1 MTSQNISLKTLLR
14 RFWKKALVTWL
25 LVVLEGVCLLLM
37 PLVIGWAVD
46 DLMKKD
52 ALGIIQ
58 LGLLCLVLLI
68 IGAGRRFYDT
78 RVYSGI
84 FREVSSE
91 LVTREKRRETSV
103 SKISARA
110 NLFTEFIE
118 FLENSIPD
126 IFNQFIGLVGTLC
139 IIVFINIQV
148 FWACLAGAAVIGM
161 VYILSRKKMLNLNK
175 GQNNEFE
182 RQVDIIAFHSSE
194 NVKTH
199 FRNLM
204 AWNIKL
210 SDLET
215 INFSLTWVVLA
226 GVLVFSIVVVASSAT
241 SSFGQ
246 VVSIVMYVFGFIE
259 SVMTFPLYYQQMIRL
274 REIASRLS

>member
-103 SKISARA
+103 SKISART

-148 FWACLAGAAVIGM
+148 FGACLAGAAVIGM
-161 VYILSRKKMLNLNK
+161 IYILSQKKMLNLNK